1 MMRLDSVEAILDF
14 AIRSEEKASEFY
26 IQLAKEVKRES
37 MKRVFLE
44 FAEEEKGHKE
54 KLLKIKEG
62 GKLVPASEEVMNL
75 KIAEYVQ
82 DVEPNGNIDYQQA
95 LIIAMKSEKEA
106 YKMYQG
112 LAEATQ
118 DLELK
123 KVLLGLAQEEA
134 KHKLRFEIEYDEYYL
149 KED

>member
-1 MMRLDSVEAILDF
+1 MSLDSVEAILDF

-26 IQLAKEVKRES
+26 TQLAKEVKRES
-37 MKRVFLE
+37 MKKVFLE

-62 GKLVPASEEVMNL
+62 GMLAPASEEVMNL

-82 DVEPNGNIDYQQA
+82 DVEPNGNMNYQQA

-118 DLELK
+118 DPELK

-134 KHKLRFEIEYDEYYL
+134 KHKLRFEIEYDEYFL
-149 KED
+149 KEG